1 MKIKINKPTPSTPVK
16 EYPYFA
22 TNSSNDLFLFV
33 KMDHAIAFGYW
44 DDVRSVSESKVTR
57 LPIGTTITITE

>member
-1 MKIKINKPTPSTPVK
+1 MKIKVNKPTPSTPVK

-33 KMDHAIAFGYW
+33 NEDYAIAVAFR
-44 DDVRSVSESKVTR
+44 DAFRFVSESKVTR
-57 LPIGTTITITE
+57 LPIGSTITITG